1 VETFPYLSVLTFL
14 PMVGALVIFFIP
26 HISQSTARTVALVSA
41 LASFVVS
48 ILAFLRFDP
57 NAPFDANSPV
67 PLQERINWGR
77 EVGASYFLGVD
88 GIAILLVLLT
98 TLISVIAIVWSWDTV
113 NTRTREYYIALLLLE
128 TGMLGV
134 FVALD
139 LFLFYIFWELV
150 LIPMALII
158 GIWGSSNRVYAAIKF
173 FLYTLFGSLLMLVGI
188 VATYWAYYQQT
199 GELTLSVLDL
209 QQGTYGTTFQI
220 WVFLAF
226 FIAFAVK
233 VPLFPFHTW
242 LPDAHVEA
250 PTAASVIL
258 AAVMLKMGGYG
269 FLRFNLPLFEE
280 GTYFWQPWI
289 IGLSVVAVIYG
300 SLVALVQPDMK
311 KLVAYSSV
319 SHMAFVT
326 LGIFVLNIQGMDGA
340 MLVMLAHGFN
350 TGALFLL
357 IGVIYERAHT
367 RLIARFSGL
376 AAVIPT
382 WAGMFVLFM
391 FASIGLPGLSGFAG
405 EFLVALGTFHY
416 NPVLAAI
423 TFSVVIFSAWY
434 MMYLTQRVVWS
445 RPKGV
450 LPDPGDGAMTPA
462 EAALL
467 AASDHGHGHGHAVP
481 TISGA
486 SQEHHDDHGH
496 GHGAESD
503 VPGEERQVW
512 PDLTRK
518 ELLTLLPLVV
528 LTIYV
533 GVYPQS
539 VLNICEPALQRIL
552 DMVVR

>member
-1 VETFPYLSVLTFL
+1 
-14 PMVGALVIFFIP
+14 MLV
-26 HISQSTARTVALVSA
+26 A
-41 LASFVVS
+41 
-48 ILAFLRFDP
+48 ILALYVFYQQATGTRSFDL
-57 NAPFDANSPV
+57 FDLYQV
-67 PLQERINWGR
+67 PL
-77 EVGASYFLGVD
+77 
-88 GIAILLVLLT
+88 T
-98 TLISVIAIVWSWDTV
+98 
-113 NTRTREYYIALLLLE
+113 
-128 TGMLGV
+128 
-134 FVALD
+134 
-139 LFLFYIFWELV
+139 
-150 LIPMALII
+150 
-158 GIWGSSNRVYAAIKF
+158 
-173 FLYTLFGSLLMLVGI
+173 
-188 VATYWAYYQQT
+188 
-199 GELTLSVLDL
+199 L
-209 QQGTYGTTFQI
+209 QQQK
-220 WVFLAF
+220 LL
-226 FIAFAVK
+226 FIAFFLSFAIK

-280 GTYFWQPWI
+280 GSHFWQPWI
-289 IGLSVVAVIYG
+289 IALSVIAVIYG

-326 LGIFVLNIQGMDGA
+326 LGIFVMNIQGLDGA

-367 RLIARFSGL
+367 RLIVKFSGL

-405 EFLVALGTFHY
+405 EFLVALGTWNY
-416 NPVLAAI
+416 NPILAAI

-434 MMYLTQRVVWS
+434 MMFMTQRVVWG

-450 LPDPGDGAMTPA
+450 LPDPHDGALTPT

-467 AASDHGHGHGHAVP
+467 ASHDHAHGHGHAVP
-481 TISGA
+481 SISGA

-496 GHGAESD
+496 GSGAPSD
-503 VPGEERQVW
+503 VPGEERQIW

-528 LTIYV
+528 LTVYV

-552 DMVVR
+552 DMVAR